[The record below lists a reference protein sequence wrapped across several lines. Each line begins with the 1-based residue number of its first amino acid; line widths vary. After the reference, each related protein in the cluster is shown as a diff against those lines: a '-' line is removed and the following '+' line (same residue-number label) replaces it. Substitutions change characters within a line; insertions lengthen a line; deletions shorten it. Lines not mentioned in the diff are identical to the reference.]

1 MSITAHFTH
10 AEVMT
15 GLGVLA
21 AVVVVVATSIVV
33 GFLCDFLVEAIKT
46 HHKD

>member
-1 MSITAHFTH
+1 MSITANFTH

-15 GLGVLA
+15 GLGILLA
-21 AVVVVVATSIVV
+21 VIVVVAASIVA

>member
-1 MSITAHFTH
+1 MSISAHFTH

-15 GLGVLA
+15 GLGILLA
-21 AVVVVVATSIVV
+21 VIVVAATSIVI